1 MTKTAEYIQFEEG
14 FLKVAAEHGC
24 DIPFLRGYL
33 KEADEIVEKWAAAWD
48 ELAAESKDPLYKTKV
63 AMELIRLSQMREQLY
78 KQAGAEGLLGGLN
91 SYMSGMTGGG
101 MGQAQNWL
109 QGQKWMPEGI
119 SSYLKSN
126 PNALSGM
133 ATGGVGGGLLGLLLG
148 ALMKHPMLGM
158 MLGGLGGAG
167 LGAMGT
173 NQNFMSQFNK
183 PEGGT
188 PPVAK
193 PETTPGAAPA
203 APATPPTAPVTPPP
217 EKPIVPPANAQG
229 PTPPPVKPPQMPK

>member
-1 MTKTAEYIQFEEG
+1 MIKTAEYIQFEEG

-24 DIPFLRGYL
+24 DIPFLRGYI
-33 KEADEIVEKWAAAWD
+33 KEADDIVEKWAAAWD
-48 ELAAESKDPLYKTKV
+48 ELAEESKDPLYKTKV
-63 AMELIRLSQMREQLY
+63 AMELIRLSQMRDQLY
-78 KQAGAEGLLGGLN
+78 KKAGAEGLLGGIN

-101 MGQAQNWL
+101 MGEAQNWL

-119 SSYLKSN
+119 SGYLKSN

-133 ATGGVGGGLLGLLLG
+133 ATGGVGGGLIGLLLG
-148 ALMKHPMLGM
+148 ALMKHPMMGM

-183 PEGGT
+183 PAGGT
-188 PPVAK
+188 PPKAE
-193 PETTPGAAPA
+193 PAPTSASPAPGAAPVEPPPHVEPPV
-203 APATPPTAPVTPPP
+203 APVANPPTGPV
-217 EKPIVPPANAQG
+217 
-229 PTPPPVKPPQMPK
+229 VKPPQMPK